1 MYIFYQPNKNE
12 LQQINNRDFIKLGW
26 ETNENRN
33 LRGEF
38 QLETEEDLCS
48 FAKQLS
54 LSYYQFQLLL

>member
-1 MYIFYQPNKNE
+1 MYIFYQPNENE
-12 LQQINNRDFIKLGW
+12 LLQINDRDFIKLGW

-38 QLETEEDLCS
+38 DLETGEDLCS
-48 FAKQLS
+48 FAKQLG